1 MDFLNASLL
10 HLVNNRRQMTAKRIG
25 SPLFISEQ
33 RRKTTLKTQQGLPR
47 WLSVKEFTCQCRRCR
62 RHRLDP
68 WAGKIPWRRKWL
80 PTAVFLPGEFR
91 GERGLVVYSPQGHKE
106 SDRTEHVHTKQQLL
120 GSNTPFAIIRHFNK
134 ISDPHVYVSYCYCTG
149 IHSQE
154 AKFKVSQGFK
164 GRSQISNI

>member
-1 MDFLNASLL
+1 
-10 HLVNNRRQMTAKRIG
+10 MTAKRIG

-91 GERGLVVYSPQGHKE
+91 GERSLVNYNPWGHE
-106 SDRTEHVHTKQQLL
+106 ELDTMEQLSTEKLPLLCYFSKASWPTLSWTLLKNNYMCTPIIYVRNFCVPDFLLL
-120 GSNTPFAIIRHFNK
+120 GAI
-134 ISDPHVYVSYCYCTG
+134 
-149 IHSQE
+149 
-154 AKFKVSQGFK
+154 
-164 GRSQISNI
+164 